1 MRTQPAADPS
11 EADLA
16 RVLEREFPGD
26 PRAAEILSR
35 YGGEEWHSD
44 PVRVKVAILKLAA
57 GDLGKL
63 EMYTNYATT
72 DYRDV
77 LGPAEY
83 PHYSKLRRGATEA
96 DHDAAI
102 ERDQRE
108 YEGWLKR

>member
-1 MRTQPAADPS
+1 MRTQPAASPTD
-11 EADLA
+11 ADLA
-16 RVLEREFPGD
+16 RVLEREFPGE

-35 YGGEEWHSD
+35 YGGEDWHGE
-44 PVRVKVAILKLAA
+44 PTRVKVAILKMAA

-63 EMYTNYATT
+63 ELYTSYAAT

-83 PHYSKLRRGATEA
+83 PHYSKLRSRATEA
-96 DHDAAI
+96 DRDAAI

-108 YEGWLKR
+108 YERWLRR